1 VNAALNTVQLREYLA
16 GTPAGLETAERARDV
31 VNTRRPADQH
41 AAAERARPRPRD
53 RRDRHYAVGEFLGAG
68 AHRRDSVE
76 AKRLRIDAFGGDTI
90 IPGVTLFGPLPDNE
104 TAYTRCCAPTRCRE
118 K

>member
-1 VNAALNTVQLREYLA
+1 
-16 GTPAGLETAERARDV
+16 
-31 VNTRRPADQH
+31 
-41 AAAERARPRPRD
+41 
-53 RRDRHYAVGEFLGAG
+53 
-68 AHRRDSVE
+68 VE
-76 AKRLRIDAFGGDTI
+76 AKWLRIDAFGGDTI